1 MPTFVFFQYAKE
13 VARLQGATKEPIEQ
27 TIKKFYKDSPSKD
40 LGYVRVTTA
49 FVQCVVMPMDSSL
62 QTDLKPFI
70 EEKSCTALNEIDK
83 WQNAI
88 LGSQPGMFRSDEDDP
103 EVKWR
108 SSHRTRI
115 HRFYSGQLILHL
127 SFNQIVKVHS
137 IAIEAPEGEHNSFL
151 PMVSTC
157 VSSRTMVRKLW
168 NYSSIGRPLI
178 LMMLKKV
185 KPPKYSSTFSRPSLL
200 SISSCSLSL
209 DLRRSISQK
218 EYPLSYDM
226 SNFKTFNRFQ

>member
-40 LGYVRVTTA
+40 LGYVRVPA
-49 FVQCVVMPMDSSL
+49 ALVQCIAMPMDSSL

-88 LGSQPGMFRSDEDDP
+88 LGNQPGMFRSDEDDP

-108 SSHRTRI
+108 SRHLTRV
-115 HRFYSGQLILHL
+115 HLFCSVQLILHL

-137 IAIEAPEGEHNSFL
+137 IAIEAPEGEWNAFL
-151 PMVSTC
+151 PIVLTC
-157 VSSRTMVRKLW
+157 VASRQWSEDCETIHQ
-168 NYSSIGRPLI
+168 SA
-178 LMMLKKV
+178 
-185 KPPKYSSTFSRPSLL
+185 
-200 SISSCSLSL
+200 
-209 DLRRSISQK
+209 DH
-218 EYPLSYDM
+218 
-226 SNFKTFNRFQ
+226 